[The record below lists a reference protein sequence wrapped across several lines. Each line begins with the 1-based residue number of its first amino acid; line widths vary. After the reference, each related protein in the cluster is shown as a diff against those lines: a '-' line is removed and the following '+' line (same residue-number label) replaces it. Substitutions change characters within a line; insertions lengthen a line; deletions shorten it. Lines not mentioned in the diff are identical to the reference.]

1 MLYMHN
7 DDLHK
12 IRHSLAHLLASVV
25 LEQDPGAKLGVGPVV
40 ENGFYYDILTT
51 KPISE
56 NQLPALENKIRALI
70 KKNLPFMQENISIAQ
85 ARELFASQPFKLELI
100 SDIETKGATSV
111 DESLKQEGKNVVSI
125 YKTGRF
131 TDLCQGPH
139 VKHSGEIKPD
149 AFKLTK
155 LAGAYWRGSEKN
167 AMLTRVYGVAFATKK
182 ELDGHLTF
190 EAEAQRRDHRKLGK
204 ELGLFTI
211 SPLVG
216 AGLPLIQPK
225 GAIVRR
231 GIEQFL
237 WELHKEKGHQHVW
250 TPHIAKEDLYITSG
264 HAEKFGDEL
273 FRVQGKEEKF
283 IMKPMNC
290 PHHMQIFADNQF
302 SYRDMPVRY
311 FEPATVYRDE
321 KSGQLGGLTRVRSI
335 TQDDGHLFCSVDQIQ
350 KEVSTIV
357 GIIKKFYK
365 TFGMMDGYWV
375 SLSVRGED
383 KSGYL
388 GTEQAWTAAEHA
400 LETAAKYNKLNY
412 KRVEGEAVFYGP
424 KLDFMFKDAI
434 GRPWQLATIQ
444 CDFNLPERFN
454 LSFTNNKGE
463 KERPVVI
470 HRAISGSLERFMGIL
485 IEHFAGAFPL
495 WLAPVQAWVMPIG
508 KKHKKYAK
516 EVYKLLAE
524 ASIRVELKDDNETIG
539 KKIREGEKQKI
550 PYMLIIG
557 DKEVKSQSVAVRTKG
572 KDKGPLKTKKLLAQM
587 QAEIEKKK

>member
-1 MLYMHN
+1 MK
-7 DDLHK
+7 DEK
-12 IRHSLAHLLASVV
+12 IHCVRHSLAHLLAAVV
-25 LEQDPGAKLGVGPVV
+25 LENDPQAKLGVGPVI
-40 ENGFYYDILTT
+40 ENGFYYDFLLS
-51 KPISE
+51 KPLSE
-56 NQLPALENKIRALI
+56 NQLGMLENKMRALA
-70 KKNLPFMQENISIAQ
+70 KKNLAFEKEGMNTEQ
-85 ARELFASQPFKLELI
+85 ARILFKDQPFKLELI
-100 SDIETKGATSV
+100 EDIAAEKKPIT
-111 DESLKQEGKNVVSI
+111 I
-125 YKTGRF
+125 YKTVLLNQSSNVNRQMSNVF
-131 TDLCQGPH
+131 VDLCQGPH
-139 VKHSGEIKPD
+139 VGNTREITRD

-155 LAGAYWRGSEKN
+155 VAGAYWRGSEKN
-167 AMLTRVYGVAFATKK
+167 PMLTRVYGVAFPTKK
-182 ELDGHLTF
+182 ELDEYLMLQA
-190 EAEAQRRDHRKLGK
+190 EAERRDHRRLGK

-237 WELHKEKGHQHVW
+237 WELHKEKGYQHVW
-250 TPHIAKEDLYITSG
+250 TPHIAKEDLYIMSG

-283 IMKPMNC
+283 IIKPMNC

-311 FEPATVYRDE
+311 LEPATVYRDE

-335 TQDDGHLFCSVDQIQ
+335 TQDDGHLFCSANQIQ
-350 KEVSTIV
+350 KEVSIII
-357 GIIKKFYK
+357 GIIRKFYK
-365 TFGMMDGYWV
+365 TFSMMDGYWV

-388 GTEQAWTAAEHA
+388 GTEQAWTTAERA
-400 LETAAKYNKLNY
+400 LETAAKNNKLNY
-412 KRVEGEAVFYGP
+412 KRVEGEASFYGP
-424 KLDFMFKDAI
+424 KLDFIFKDAI

-454 LSFTNNKGE
+454 LSFTNSKGE

-470 HRAISGSLERFMGIL
+470 HRAISGSLERFMGIA
-485 IEHFAGAFPL
+485 IEHFGGAFPL

-508 KKHKKYAK
+508 KSHKKYAK
-516 EVYKLLAE
+516 EVFKLLSE
-524 ASIRVELKDDNETIG
+524 AGIRVELKDADETIG

-572 KDKGPLKTKKLLAQM
+572 KDKGALKIKKLLM
-587 QAEIEKKK
+587 QLQVEIEKKK